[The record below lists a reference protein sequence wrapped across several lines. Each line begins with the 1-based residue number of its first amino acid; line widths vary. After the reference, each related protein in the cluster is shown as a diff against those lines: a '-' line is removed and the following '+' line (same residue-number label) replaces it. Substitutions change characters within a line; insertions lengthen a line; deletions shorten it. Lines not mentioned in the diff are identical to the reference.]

1 MTDLTQNQIRL
12 LRELDFYG
20 GSLIIRSRAN
30 DADYRALDKGGS
42 ITALA
47 LNMNEVLY
55 KITKDGRE
63 LLKFRR

>member
-30 DADYRALDKGGS
+30 DADYRVLDKGGS

-47 LNMNEVLY
+47 LNLNEVLY

-63 LLKFRR
+63 LLKLRR